1 MDLLIKLPMVI
12 FFFGV
17 MIGIAIMNAVQAYR
31 EIKAEEKDGDSD
43 ND

>member
-1 MDLLIKLPMVI
+1 MSEFLPAFAWTI
-12 FFFGV
+12 LGV

>member
-1 MDLLIKLPMVI
+1 MSEFLPAFAWTI
-12 FFFGV
+12 LGV

-31 EIKAEEKDGDSD
+31 EIKVEEKDGDSD

>member
-1 MDLLIKLPMVI
+1 MSEFLPAFAWTI
-12 FFFGV
+12 LGV
-17 MIGIAIMNAVQAYR
+17 MIGIAIMKAVQAYR